1 MPSTPPANRSSR
13 HDSPATVTAAD
24 VERIWRALSQ
34 MPTAISQLA
43 TATTAQTRMTAQL
56 VEHLAAASPAAAGMG
71 GAMGLPGQ
79 SGELSI
85 HSFEPDAYA
94 AEVEAMTVWVDEI
107 VLGAF
112 GAEVTATRPWCTR
125 WPDHPDAVGMLH
137 MLWLGWQQLTAGD
150 AGLLGPVTWL
160 RDVFFPVMDRL
171 RAPDGPFAACTT
183 DPSRPTHRV
192 LAPPQ
197 ETEHDSLPVA
207 PPMPQAPRAARL
219 GETA

>member
-1 MPSTPPANRSSR
+1 
-13 HDSPATVTAAD
+13 
-24 VERIWRALSQ
+24 
-34 MPTAISQLA
+34 MPTAIAQLA
-43 TATTAQTRMTAQL
+43 ASTSAQTRMTAQL
-56 VEHLAAASPAAAGMG
+56 VEHLASTAPG
-71 GAMGLPGQ
+71 GAATGGGMGLPGQ
-79 SGELSI
+79 AGELSI
-85 HSFEPDAYA
+85 DAFDPDAYA
-94 AEVEAMTVWVDEI
+94 AEVEAMTLWVDEI
-107 VLGAF
+107 LLGVF

-125 WPDHPDAVGMLH
+125 WPEHRDAVAMLH

-192 LAPPQ
+192 LAPP
-197 ETEHDSLPVA
+197 ETTDRDALPVA
-207 PPMPQAPRAARL
+207 PPRPQLRPRPRL